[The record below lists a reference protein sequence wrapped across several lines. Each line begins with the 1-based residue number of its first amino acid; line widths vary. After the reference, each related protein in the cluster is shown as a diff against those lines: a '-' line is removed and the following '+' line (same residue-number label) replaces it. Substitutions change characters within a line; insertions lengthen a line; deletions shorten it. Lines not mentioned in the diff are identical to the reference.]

1 LTPRRDAN
9 ALKEL
14 SPINKRRLGKH
25 LAEMVLRSAH
35 QAVAKSDG
43 KSPVAIPVHRWKNII
58 KMYLNILAVGYLR
71 TD

>member
-1 LTPRRDAN
+1 M
-9 ALKEL
+9 
-14 SPINKRRLGKH
+14 GKH

-43 KSPVAIPVHRWKNII
+43 KSPVAVPVHGWKNII
-58 KMYLNILAVGYLR
+58 KMYLNMLAVGCLL